1 MHHLVTFDEGVMIP
15 RVMNMKSGA
24 VEKNRVLAQK
34 FNESDGR
41 GVGVVIGPQEVAFW
55 WVEAQGVDENER

>member
-41 GVGVVIGPQEVAFW
+41 GVGVVIGPQEVAF
-55 WVEAQGVDENER
+55 